1 MEEDA
6 WSNRGLTQVCSLVS
20 LKVRQAKSGRF
31 VVSPCPHLLP
41 MPFIVWSAARSR
53 ATSPIEAPGPRGL
66 CGGVED
72 SLLCGGLLVRSLLL
86 IPLAGLAIC
95 GSSSALNSSS
105 LGDDCNGNGV
115 LDAIDVAN
123 GTSEDCD
130 RDGVPDECEMGAGD
144 QDHNGVLDDCELNCV
159 RYEKSRTLTGND
171 TLTLLTSADNPEQQ
185 AGYAY
190 AYALDRALDP
200 GGFDVF
206 IGQMHIIDGIHTW
219 NYAVNALDF
228 RAGVGHRKETD
239 IDGDGHRDLNG
250 SEYEMAPNELLVPR
264 FFGQSDPSNPHG
276 VFSDL
281 VLIALS
287 GGSYFETTV
296 DFLVYNDNEEMFSTE
311 HTFSCWDKVAL
322 GQISGVFSQAFLRDQ
337 TNHDPDEVFGD
348 PTLETGWFR
357 MSGGVASSTARS
369 IQNPAIYGVL
379 LERAG
384 RVSVGDAPF
393 EIGGRAGHLSVQQ
406 VVGDNEE
413 WGGVNAYRP
422 EIDVQRRR
430 PGSLIMWPEFDNRD
444 GVASIMTLTNVS
456 SEDVHVQ
463 FVYTGRWQQL

>member
-1 MEEDA
+1 MSA
-6 WSNRGLTQVCSLVS
+6 LSLISWAALCVC
-20 LKVRQAKSGRF
+20 G
-31 VVSPCPHLLP
+31 
-41 MPFIVWSAARSR
+41 SAA
-53 ATSPIEAPGPRGL
+53 
-66 CGGVED
+66 
-72 SLLCGGLLVRSLLL
+72 
-86 IPLAGLAIC
+86 
-95 GSSSALNSSS
+95 ALNGVA
-105 LGDDCNGNGV
+105 LGEDCNGNGV
-115 LDAIDVAN
+115 ADGADIAN
-123 GTSEDCD
+123 GTSDDCD
-130 RDGVPDECEMGAGD
+130 KDGVPDECGSFIDCNANGVLDECEMGSGD
-144 QDHNGVLDDCELNCV
+144 LDHNGVLDECELSCV

-171 TLTLLTSADNPEQQ
+171 TITLLTSADNPEQQ

-200 GGFDVF
+200 GGFDVL
-206 IGQMHIIDGIHTW
+206 IGQMHIIDGIHSW

-287 GGSYFETTV
+287 GGSYFDTTV
-296 DFLVYNDNEEMFSTE
+296 DFHVYNDNEEMFSAE
-311 HTFSCWDKVAL
+311 HTFSCWEKGAL
-322 GQISGVFSQAFLRDQ
+322 GQISGVFSQAFLREQ
-337 TNHDPDEVFGD
+337 TNHDPNEVFGD
-348 PTLETGWFR
+348 PSLETGWFR
-357 MSGGVASSTARS
+357 MSGRVANSTAAT

-393 EIGGRAGHLSVQQ
+393 EIGGRAGHLNVQQ

-422 EIDVQRRR
+422 EINVHRRR

-444 GVASIMTLTNVS
+444 GVTSIMTLTNVS
-456 SEDVHVQ
+456 PEDVHVQ

>member
-1 MEEDA
+1 
-6 WSNRGLTQVCSLVS
+6 
-20 LKVRQAKSGRF
+20 
-31 VVSPCPHLLP
+31 
-41 MPFIVWSAARSR
+41 
-53 ATSPIEAPGPRGL
+53 
-66 CGGVED
+66 
-72 SLLCGGLLVRSLLL
+72 
-86 IPLAGLAIC
+86 
-95 GSSSALNSSS
+95 
-105 LGDDCNGNGV
+105 
-115 LDAIDVAN
+115 
-123 GTSEDCD
+123 
-130 RDGVPDECEMGAGD
+130 MGAGD
-144 QDHNGVLDDCELNCV
+144 LDHNGVLDECELSCV

-171 TLTLLTSADNPEQQ
+171 TLTLLTCADNPEQQ
-185 AGYAY
+185 AGYVY

-206 IGQMHIIDGIHTW
+206 IGQMQIIDGIHSW
-219 NYAVNALDF
+219 NYSVNALDF

-264 FFGQSDPSNPHG
+264 FFGQADPSNPHG

-287 GGSYFETTV
+287 GGSYFDTTV
-296 DFLVYNDNEEMFSTE
+296 DFQVYNDNEEMFSAE
-311 HTFSCWDKVAL
+311 HTFSCWEKVAL

-337 TNHDPDEVFGD
+337 TNHDVNEVFGN

-357 MSGGVASSTARS
+357 MSGRVANSTAGS

-422 EIDVQRRR
+422 EVDIHRRR

-444 GVASIMTLTNVS
+444 GVASVLTLTNVS
-456 SEDVHVQ
+456 PEDVHVH